1 MKELIKLCK
10 KDVHFNFNGSTY
22 VQKDGVAMG
31 SPLAPVLASIIMVK
45 LERTVFPKLSQHL
58 ENVMPMTLSVL
69 YVLDTKN
76 LCCHVSI
83 VFIIPTSLHIKLK
96 NKIKYPFL
104 TF

>member
-22 VQKDGVAMG
+22 VQKDGVAMC

-58 ENVMPMTLSVL
+58 Q
-69 YVLDTKN
+69 
-76 LCCHVSI
+76 
-83 VFIIPTSLHIKLK
+83 F
-96 NKIKYPFL
+96 
-104 TF
+104 